1 MLNVEE
7 QKNLAYTLCMGYKF
21 FFGDYHQNNVRED
34 EYLDNFKYYYEVV
47 KQSSGRV
54 GQHPIIIDQK
64 LRDASLD
71 PETASAAQT
80 NTTRNKSEE
89 EILAMAL
96 IHKANKEKYGSLLC
110 HLDNKYNLGN
120 DNYPTS
126 VTVT

>member
-1 MLNVEE
+1 MLNFEE
-7 QKNLAYTLCMGYKF
+7 QKNLAYALCMGSKF
-21 FFGDYHQNNVRED
+21 LFGDYHQNNVRED